1 MHRPRSR
8 CWIDPAQRRPRRVR
22 RAHQSVCRL
31 VLGAHSAPYDSSPVC
46 GIDDTIKE
54 HNMPRF
60 AANLSMLFTE
70 VDFLERFAAAAA
82 AGFSVVEYLFPSDFP
97 AEAIKARLDANGLT
111 QVLFN
116 LPAGDWSKGE
126 RGIACHPDRVAE
138 FRAGVDQAI
147 AYAKVL
153 GNTQI
158 NCLAGIRPQGFD
170 CASVEQCFVDNL
182 KFAADK
188 LEQAGIK
195 LVMEAINTRDIPGF
209 YLNNTKQA
217 LAIREQVGS
226 SNLYL
231 QYDIYHMQIMEGD
244 LARTVEAN
252 LAAINHVQL
261 ADNPGRNEPGTGE
274 INYRFL
280 FEHLDRIGYQGWIGC
295 EYKPAT
301 TTAAGLGWMKAHNA
315 I

>member
-1 MHRPRSR
+1 
-8 CWIDPAQRRPRRVR
+8 
-22 RAHQSVCRL
+22 
-31 VLGAHSAPYDSSPVC
+31 
-46 GIDDTIKE
+46 
-54 HNMPRF
+54 MPRF

-70 VDFLERFAAAAA
+70 VDFLDRFAAAAD
-82 AGFSVVEYLFPSDFP
+82 AGFSGVEYLFPYDFA
-97 AEAIKARLDANGLT
+97 AEEIKARLDASKLE

-116 LPAGDWSKGE
+116 LPAGDWAKGE
-126 RGIACHPDRVAE
+126 RGIACHPDRVEE
-138 FRAGVDQAI
+138 FRAGVDKAI

-153 GNTQI
+153 GNKQI
-158 NCLAGIRPQGFD
+158 NCLAGIRPQGAD
-170 CASVEQCFVDNL
+170 CASVEKTFVDNL
-182 KFAADK
+182 RYAADK
-188 LEQAGIK
+188 LAGAGIR

-209 YLNNTKQA
+209 YLNNTRQA
-217 LAIREQVGS
+217 LEIRDKVGS
-226 SNLYL
+226 TNLYL

-244 LARTVEAN
+244 LARTVESN

-301 TTAAGLGWMKAHNA
+301 TTTAGLGWMKAHNV

>member
-1 MHRPRSR
+1 M
-8 CWIDPAQRRPRRVR
+8 
-22 RAHQSVCRL
+22 QSGEML
-31 VLGAHSAPYDSSPVC
+31 TAPGLHPGYK
-46 GIDDTIKE
+46 KE
-54 HNMPRF
+54 ERTMPRF

-70 VDFLERFAAAAA
+70 VDFLERFAAAAD
-82 AGFSVVEYLFPSDFP
+82 AGFTGVEYLFPYDFA
-97 AEAIKARLDANGLT
+97 AETIKARLDAHKLE

-126 RGIACHPDRVAE
+126 RGIACHPDRVEE

-153 GNTQI
+153 GNSQI
-158 NCLAGIRPQGFD
+158 NCLAGIRQPGHD
-170 CASVEQCFVDNL
+170 CAAVEQCFVDNL
-182 KFAADK
+182 RFAAEK
-188 LEQAGIK
+188 LQAAGIK
-195 LVMEAINTRDIPGF
+195 LVMEMINTRDIPGF
-209 YLNNTKQA
+209 YLNNTQQA
-217 LAIREQVGS
+217 LAIRKQVGS

-252 LAAINHVQL
+252 LAVINHVQL

-301 TTAAGLGWMKAHNA
+301 TTAAGLGWMAHHQNSMHNA

>member
-1 MHRPRSR
+1 
-8 CWIDPAQRRPRRVR
+8 
-22 RAHQSVCRL
+22 
-31 VLGAHSAPYDSSPVC
+31 
-46 GIDDTIKE
+46 
-54 HNMPRF
+54 MPRF

-70 VDFLERFAAAAA
+70 QDFLARFDAAAK
-82 AGFSVVEYLFPSDFP
+82 AGFTGVEYLFPYDFP
-97 AEAIKARLDANGLT
+97 AEEIKARLEANGLT

-116 LPAGDWSKGE
+116 LPAGDWAAGE
-126 RGIACHPDRVAE
+126 RGIAILPERVKE

-153 GNTQI
+153 GNTQV
-158 NCLAGIRPQGFD
+158 NCLAGIAPK
-170 CASVEQCFVDNL
+170 N
-182 KFAADK
+182 ADLGK
-188 LEQAGIK
+188 LEITFIENLRYAAEKLAAAGIR
-195 LVMEAINTRDIPGF
+195 LVMEMINTRDIPRF
-209 YLNNTKQA
+209 FLNTTAQA
-217 LAIREQVGS
+217 LEIRDKVGHP
-226 SNLYL
+226 NLFL

-244 LARTVEAN
+244 LARTMESN

-280 FEHLDRIGYQGWIGC
+280 FAHLDRIGYQGWVGC

-301 TTAAGLGWMKAHNA
+301 TTEAGLGWLKSHNA